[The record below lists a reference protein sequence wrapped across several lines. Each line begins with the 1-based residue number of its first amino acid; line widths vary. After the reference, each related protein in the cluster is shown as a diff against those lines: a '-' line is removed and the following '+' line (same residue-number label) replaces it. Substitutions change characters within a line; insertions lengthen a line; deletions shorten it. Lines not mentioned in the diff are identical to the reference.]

1 MNLDEAENIIKT
13 LLASLGV
20 NVTEIAR
27 SVSGAQPQFMVRT
40 PDSGMLIGKNGEHLR
55 AFNIVVR
62 RVLEKRLGL
71 LHETPFLVDVNGYY
85 SKRIREL
92 KSQAALL
99 ADRARLFKTDVA
111 MGPMNPYERMIVH
124 SLFTDDPD
132 LKTESEGEGKA
143 RHIVIRFRGGAEKTT
158 SSDSALFES

>member
-1 MNLDEAENIIKT
+1 MNLEEAENIIKT
-13 LLASLGV
+13 ILGSLGV
-20 NVTEIAR
+20 DVTEIVR
-27 SVSGAQPQFMVRT
+27 SVGGAQPQFMVRT

-62 RVLEKRLGL
+62 RILEKRLDL
-71 LHETPFLVDVNGYY
+71 SHETPFLIDVNGYY

-92 KSQAALL
+92 KAQATLL

-111 MGPMNPYERMIVH
+111 MNPMNPYERMIVH
-124 SLFTDDPD
+124 ALFTDDPD
-132 LKTESEGEGKA
+132 LKTESEGEGRT

-158 SSDSALFES
+158 PSDNALFES